1 MERNIHTLRSGGRL
15 HYLDRGSGD
24 VVLFTH
30 GIWTN
35 HCLWEGAM
43 DALPDTFR
51 GIAPDWPLG
60 SQPEPF
66 PPAADLSP
74 RGIVDM
80 VCEFMEA
87 LDFLVGCEPGMMLEA
102 TRKFA
107 AFRAPVLLV
116 WGTEDKLFPLQLA
129 QDLTREFPDVVWS
142 RCPERTSSC
151 PLTRPTRSPWRS
163 PRSSVVGTRGP

>member
-66 PPAADLSP
+66 PPAADSESRTL
-74 RGIVDM
+74 G
-80 VCEFMEA
+80 
-87 LDFLVGCEPGMMLEA
+87 
-102 TRKFA
+102 A
-107 AFRAPVLLV
+107 ASSTWSASSWKPSTC
-116 WGTEDKLFPLQLA
+116 GT
-129 QDLTREFPDVVWS
+129 
-142 RCPERTSSC
+142 
-151 PLTRPTRSPWRS
+151 
-163 PRSSVVGTRGP
+163 